1 MNNRH
6 TYRRTGTPWVVLT
19 LIKSTYYQ
27 QPRNSAEEEG
37 VSWSLWEVSVQGSH
51 RVPASW
57 SRKLGLFL
65 HTLSTSEHGPKEVFA
80 SSLSLTGGRLGQ
92 SSWFWNTGSLT
103 LPGPCQQYTFT
114 RDFIHSPPFVTPRED
129 WIKVL
134 KVRFLSKILP

>member
-1 MNNRH
+1 M
-6 TYRRTGTPWVVLT
+6 LT
-19 LIKSTYYQ
+19 LIKGTYYQ

-80 SSLSLTGGRLGQ
+80 SSLSLTGGKTWPILMVLEHWVLDLARPM
-92 SSWFWNTGSLT
+92 STIH
-103 LPGPCQQYTFT
+103 
-114 RDFIHSPPFVTPRED
+114 IHS
-129 WIKVL
+129 
-134 KVRFLSKILP
+134 